1 MVLSNNRSLSAG
13 LNPGVTEPRSA
24 QSYGRVT
31 QDHSG
36 ETTSLDP
43 DWATLSIAGS
53 QAAQSADGGGVRED
67 KVAAVRASLTAGTYV
82 VPASHVAQRAIGA
95 MLGLGV

>member
-43 DWATLSIAGS
+43 DWATLSSSMKSRRHRARMG
-53 QAAQSADGGGVRED
+53 
-67 KVAAVRASLTAGTYV
+67 AVYAKTRLPQY
-82 VPASHVAQRAIGA
+82 
-95 MLGLGV
+95 GLR